1 MYMYFVGVIFLQK
14 KKIVLIN
21 KIDSSVTIS
30 KGFYDNVRV

>member
-21 KIDSSVTIS
+21 KIDSSEFSNI
-30 KGFYDNVRV
+30 